1 MITRKNK
8 NNKNEIRIK
17 PFIDE
22 KIYDDVFYKDLI
34 NLQIDMYNDSRYF
47 FPYVTKKRTRFRSE
61 CCRVETSQKIVDRKM
76 TRYWIQ
82 NFDLPYG
89 QTMTKRAMSID
100 INTNIQALFIIR
112 HIEIEITVHIK

>member
-1 MITRKNK
+1 MTIHFVSN
-8 NNKNEIRIK
+8 
-17 PFIDE
+17 
-22 KIYDDVFYKDLI
+22 VI
-34 NLQIDMYNDSRYF
+34 NLQIGTYNVSRYF
-47 FPYVTKKRTRFRSE
+47 SRYATKKNRTRFRSE
-61 CCRVETSQKIVDRKM
+61 CCKVETSQKIVDRKM

-89 QTMTKRAMSID
+89 QTMTKRAMCID